1 MLVLL
6 LVTLSYAGEI
16 YRITPKTF
24 DKVVNQTNILI
35 RFCPPYLT
43 ECRQTQSPYEG
54 LVDSFEEYEDDVVF
68 GEFDCGKYSDWCDE
82 HKFSSHYPIYAAYT
96 QNNKMNTQIYP
107 LDHNTEE
114 LRKFITQVFALTT
127 KPLIYTTIL
136 SDKNFN
142 EIVKNPRK
150 NVVVLFYKYWCAYS
164 RLYIPIYEQ
173 LAKNYANEND
183 LVIARIDCTTYQDIC
198 DQNKIDVVPLL
209 KRYTTYDKTP
219 FPVNIERTLSDGI
232 DWKMVENQVHMA
244 LGMNLMIWHIT
255 FFDANDKEDRIEKC
269 KEYPL
274 GKYYI
279 DIMKMILN
287 GTTEEELGNLKDDLE
302 FEIQRKGKH
311 MSPQTLDEKVRKLNV
326 IKKFI

>member
-1 MLVLL
+1 MSSN
-6 LVTLSYAGEI
+6 T
-16 YRITPKTF
+16 T
-24 DKVVNQTNILI
+24 
-35 RFCPPYLT
+35 
-43 ECRQTQSPYEG
+43 PYEG

-142 EIVKNPRK
+142 EVVKNPRK

-219 FPVNIERTLSDGI
+219 FPVNIERTLSDGVKYI
-232 DWKMVENQVHMA
+232 NKEFHKDRLEN
-244 LGMNLMIWHIT
+244 GRKPSSYGTWHEFDDLAYN

-269 KEYPL
+269 KQYPL

-326 IKKFI
+326 IKKIHLNLMLL